1 MIPLNINPATK
12 ETYEHICYPCTNS
25 IYQNQTDKI
34 IRNMVR
40 MPASLHTLNLAT
52 SHVYNECNSV
62 ADGRLNWNQASDR
75 NVAHIQTVIVPSRG
89 DSTRQTLT
97 RARPGAC
104 SAGGKGVDVKHG
116 SYDRY
121 LARLKGKSCKRAVPT
136 TPPVPLISVFNFKVG
151 DYCWALLSPEGPF
164 YKAQITNVEPNG
176 TSQTCTISFINGDS
190 GIIRDRD
197 ELLTYNCSC

>member
-1 MIPLNINPATK
+1 
-12 ETYEHICYPCTNS
+12 
-25 IYQNQTDKI
+25 
-34 IRNMVR
+34 

-52 SHVYNECNSV
+52 SHVYNECNS
-62 ADGRLNWNQASDR
+62 ASGKINWNQASDR
-75 NVAHIQTVIVPSRG
+75 NVAHIQKVIVPSHG

-136 TPPVPLISVFNFKVG
+136 APAVPLISVFYFEVG
-151 DYCWALLSPEGPF
+151 DFCWALLTPAGPF
-164 YKAQITNVEPNG
+164 YKAQITNVELNE
-176 TSQTCTISFINGDS
+176 TSQTCTISFINGIS
-190 GIIRDRD
+190 GVIRDRND
-197 ELLTYNCSC
+197 LLTYNCSC